1 MEPPWLRVISL
12 SWFSTSAYIWDEH
25 SRFCLTRWTVKLFT
39 IIKLTTSEL
48 VFNAY
53 RSLCDFTI
61 ILDYYYHLIYERNN
75 NLWCEIIL
83 WRKYSPNLAGFQ
95 KELLISETLCNS
107 IKKTLKICWIS
118 FSWFVQPINLKI
130 IYHFKNVSF
139 IFFFDNHHIQVLINQ
154 DKKEHWIIN

>member
-1 MEPPWLRVISL
+1 MEPPWLRIISL

-107 IKKTLKICWIS
+107 IKKTLKILSSVEFPSLDSFNQLILKLSIISRTCHSS
-118 FSWFVQPINLKI
+118 FSSVI
-130 IYHFKNVSF
+130 ITFKY
-139 IFFFDNHHIQVLINQ
+139 Q
-154 DKKEHWIIN
+154 

>member
-107 IKKTLKICWIS
+107 IKKTLKILSSVEFPSLDSFNQLILKLSIISRTCHSS
-118 FSWFVQPINLKI
+118 FSSI
-130 IYHFKNVSF
+130 IITFKY
-139 IFFFDNHHIQVLINQ
+139 Q
-154 DKKEHWIIN
+154 

>member
-107 IKKTLKICWIS
+107 IKKTLKILSSVEFPSLDSFNQLILKLSIISRTCHSS
-118 FSWFVQPINLKI
+118 FSSVI
-130 IYHFKNVSF
+130 ITFKY
-139 IFFFDNHHIQVLINQ
+139 Q
-154 DKKEHWIIN
+154 

>member
-1 MEPPWLRVISL
+1 MEPPCLHVISL

-61 ILDYYYHLIYERNN
+61 ILDYYYHLIHERNIIYGD
-75 NLWCEIIL
+75 IIL
-83 WRKYSPNLAGFQ
+83 WQKWKYPKSGWIP
-95 KELLISETLCNS
+95 KELCYVS
-107 IKKTLKICWIS
+107 ILLKIVWKYCHLLNFPLLIHLNS
-118 FSWFVQPINLKI
+118 INLKI
-130 IYHFKNVSF
+130 IYYSKVIH
-139 IFFFDNHHIQVLINQ
+139 L
-154 DKKEHWIIN
+154 W

>member
-1 MEPPWLRVISL
+1 MEPPWLRIISL

-107 IKKTLKICWIS
+107 IKKTLKILSSVEFPSLDSFNQLTLKLSIISRTCHSS
-118 FSWFVQPINLKI
+118 FSSVI
-130 IYHFKNVSF
+130 ITFKY
-139 IFFFDNHHIQVLINQ
+139 Q
-154 DKKEHWIIN
+154 